1 MPNSEINQLEDEF
14 VDYQTMC
21 DTTFLPAHILQEATV
36 YEDNEQYIKDSVI
49 WNYLSILKDK
59 ITGDLR
65 FRKLSAIAK
74 LVLTLPQSNADE
86 ERVFS
91 LIRKNKILSRS
102 SLDINN
108 TLSSILTVKMSNLE
122 PCYKYERTS
131 EVLLAAKKATWSYN
145 QSHVH

>member
-21 DTTFLPAHILQEATV
+21 DKTFLPAHILQEATV

-74 LVLTLPQSNADE
+74 LVLTLPHSNADE

-122 PCYKYERTS
+122 PCYKYEPTS